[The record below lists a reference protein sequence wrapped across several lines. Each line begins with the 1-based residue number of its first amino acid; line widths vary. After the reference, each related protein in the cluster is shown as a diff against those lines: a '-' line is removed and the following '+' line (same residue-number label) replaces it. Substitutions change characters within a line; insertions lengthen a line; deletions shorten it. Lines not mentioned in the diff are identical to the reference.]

1 MSPELAKDLEPAPY
15 SIRGGFLPKQEP
27 SSIHNW
33 VRGIRPIKTEQVHT
47 LDWFFGLRLESALEP
62 APVGGYDT
70 VATYILLGKLTDEGR
85 KTVNER
91 PMRIEEVNQEVEGF
105 GAKVIAQYATLGPY
119 DFVTVIQ
126 APDNETIA
134 RVSIE
139 FGSRG
144 TLELMSMPAFDTNI
158 FVHQILAREPSQET

>member
-1 MSPELAKDLEPAPY
+1 M
-15 SIRGGFLPKQEP
+15 
-27 SSIHNW
+27 
-33 VRGIRPIKTEQVHT
+33 
-47 LDWFFGLRLESALEP
+47 
-62 APVGGYDT
+62 
-70 VATYILLGKLTDEGR
+70 ATYIMLSKLTDEGR
-85 KTVNER
+85 KTVNKR
-91 PMRIEEVNQEVEGF
+91 PLRIEEVNQEMEGF

-144 TLELMSMPAFDTNI
+144 TLELMSMPAFDTSI
-158 FVHQILAREPSQET
+158 FIHQILAHEPGDET